1 MIAAA
6 QQIGEDTAMFTGYS
20 GETLDFM
27 WGIRFNNDRTW
38 FNQHKEEYLQ
48 YLYQPTSLLPLIL
61 RNY

>member
-1 MIAAA
+1 
-6 QQIGEDTAMFTGYS
+6 MFTGYS